1 LDIKSLQRPSHSQ
14 SKRQPVWLSLIVDT
28 RTTLFEWVI
37 AKTPMEV
44 QKYRREAEP
53 LSVLGV
59 AYNEASVVIA
69 WRKPPARRA

>member
-1 LDIKSLQRPSHSQ
+1 
-14 SKRQPVWLSLIVDT
+14 
-28 RTTLFEWVI
+28 
-37 AKTPMEV
+37 MEV
-44 QKYRREAEP
+44 QKYGREAAP